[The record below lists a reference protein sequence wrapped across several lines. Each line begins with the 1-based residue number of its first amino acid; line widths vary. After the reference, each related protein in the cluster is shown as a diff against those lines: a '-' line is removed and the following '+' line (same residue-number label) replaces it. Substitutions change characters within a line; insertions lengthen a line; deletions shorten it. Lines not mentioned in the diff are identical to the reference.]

1 MNPSVTFRS
10 RFLRGS
16 SAICRLLQMHYKFK
30 SISASFQLHA
40 SYYRKSRQSTGE
52 QEGAVLANGIIYVS
66 EYSQDGNDVVY
77 ALRAQDGSMLWHHAM
92 GQAVYNTPV
101 LNGVK
106 VYVGTADGSGYAL
119 RADMGAAEW
128 THITE

>member
-16 SAICRLLQMHYKFK
+16 SAICRLLQIHYKFK

-52 QEGAVLANGIIYVS
+52 QEGAVLANGISYVN
-66 EYSQDGNDVVY
+66 EYSQDGDDVVA
-77 ALRAQDGSMLWHHAM
+77 ALRAQDGASLGHHYVR
-92 GQAVYNTPV
+92 QPV
-101 LNGVK
+101 FHETV
-106 VYVGTADGSGYAL
+106 VQ
-119 RADMGAAEW
+119 
-128 THITE
+128 